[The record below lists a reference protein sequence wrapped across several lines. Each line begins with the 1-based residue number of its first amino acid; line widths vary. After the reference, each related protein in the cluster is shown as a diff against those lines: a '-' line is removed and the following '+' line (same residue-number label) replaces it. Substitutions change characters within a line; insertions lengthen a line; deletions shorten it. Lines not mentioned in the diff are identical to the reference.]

1 MAASSVEP
9 PQALR
14 ALRSNGVL
22 EIIWSG
28 GRLCRVPFKV
38 LREEC
43 PCAVCVSEFTG
54 ERLLDP
60 ATVPEDIEPVS
71 MAFVG
76 NYALKVTWSDGHA
89 TGLFTW
95 AQLDRISAPF
105 GGG

>member
-1 MAASSVEP
+1 MVAPSVDA

-14 ALRSNGVL
+14 ALRANGIL

-28 GRLCRVPFKV
+28 GRVCRVPFKA

-60 ATVPEDIEPVS
+60 DSVPGDITPIS
-71 MAFVG
+71 LAFVG

-89 TGLFTW
+89 TGLYTW
-95 AQLDRISAPF
+95 AQLERISAPF
-105 GGG
+105 EGA